1 MDQLVELYRKYS
13 GASPLSIE
21 ALPKAGS
28 NRHYVRLTGQDGTTL
43 IGVINGNAE
52 ENRCFTYLSR
62 HFAERGLPV
71 PQIMAE
77 TPDGLRYLQTDLGRT
92 SLYHAL
98 SHGRQA
104 GGHYSEDEQALI
116 ERTLRLLP
124 HLQVEGACDLEASRL
139 LTPREFDVQAA
150 MMDLNYFRYCF
161 LRTHDMPIDE
171 VRLEADLLRLA
182 TRLATPAG
190 QPHDDNG
197 RPLRTFLYR
206 DFQARNVML
215 CDGEPHFIDY
225 QGGQMGPLQ
234 YDVASY
240 LWQASAQYPHDLRQR
255 MVDAYT
261 DELHT
266 ICAFDEEAL
275 RGGLRLFVFFRTLQV
290 LGAYGLRG
298 YFERKQYFLDS
309 IPLAIANLRESLAL
323 GVCRPYPYLHEV
335 LTALTELPQFGRSP
349 EAPEKPES
357 PDCPDCS
364 ASPEKPDNPEVPA
377 APAPQPAL
385 TVRVMSFS
393 YKKGLPADPSGNG
406 GGYVFDCRSTHNP
419 GRYAPYRNLTGRDEA
434 VIRFLEDEGEIL
446 VFLHHVFAL
455 ADAHVERYIQ
465 RGFTHLMIA
474 FGCTGGQ
481 HRSVYSA
488 ERLAHHLHDKYGVR
502 VVLEHREQGILETL
516 A

>member
-13 GASPLSIE
+13 GTSPLSIE

-77 TPDGLRYLQTDLGRT
+77 SSDGLRYLQTDLGRT

-98 SHGRQA
+98 AHGRQA
-104 GGHYSEDEQALI
+104 GGRYDDDEQGLI

-124 HLQVEGACDLEASRL
+124 HLQVEGARDIETARL

-190 QPHDDNG
+190 EPMDDEG
-197 RPLRTFLYR
+197 RRLRTFLYR

-215 CDGEPHFIDY
+215 ADGEPHFIDY

-240 LWQASAQYPHDLRQR
+240 LWQASAQYPHNLRER

-266 ICAFDEEAL
+266 ICSFDEEAL

-349 EAPEKPES
+349 EKPES
-357 PDCPDCS
+357 PDY
-364 ASPEKPDNPEVPA
+364 PEKPEGPAQPA
-377 APAPQPAL
+377 APAPHPAL

-434 VIRFLEDEGEIL
+434 VVRFLEDEGEIL

-488 ERLAHHLHDKYGVR
+488 ERLAHHLHDKYGICVQ
-502 VVLEHREQGILETL
+502 LEHREQGIVETL

>member
-1 MDQLVELYRKYS
+1 MNTLDDLYRQWRGETHAAKVRLA
-13 GASPLSIE
+13 G
-21 ALPKAGS
+21 AGS
-28 NRHYVRLTGQDGTTL
+28 NRVYYRYTDANGVTT
-43 IGVINGNAE
+43 IGVEGTSID
-52 ENRCFTYLSR
+52 ENQAFVYLAG
-62 HFAERGLPV
+62 HFAQCGLPV
-71 PQIMAE
+71 PRVLAVSA
-77 TPDGLRYLQTDLGRT
+77 DGGCYLQTDLGRT

-349 EAPEKPES
+349 EAPERPES
-357 PDCPDCS
+357 PERPDWPERPDCPEGQDG
-364 ASPEKPDNPEVPA
+364 PEGPEQPGLIA
-377 APAPQPAL
+377 GQERPQAGYL
-385 TVRVMSFS
+385 SFQ
-393 YKKGLPADPSGNG
+393 
-406 GGYVFDCRSTHNP
+406 F
-419 GRYAPYRNLTGRDEA
+419 
-434 VIRFLEDEGEIL
+434 F
-446 VFLHHVFAL
+446 VFLCEAAYGLSLRLAL
-455 ADAHVERYIQ
+455 AQAGRCHAFANSAFGGEFAVFPFDVLCQ
-465 RGFTHLMIA
+465 CGVHLMA
-474 FGCTGGQ
+474 EANGHVGQ
-481 HRSVYSA
+481 FLVV
-488 ERLAHHLHDKYGVR
+488 HLRQDVL
-502 VVLEHREQGILETL
+502 VVIIFAVFLTEVM
-516 A
+516 